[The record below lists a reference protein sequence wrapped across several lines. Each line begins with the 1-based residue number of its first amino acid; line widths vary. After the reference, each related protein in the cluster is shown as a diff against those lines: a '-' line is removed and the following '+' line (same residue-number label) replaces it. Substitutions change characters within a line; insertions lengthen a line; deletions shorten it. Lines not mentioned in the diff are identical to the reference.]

1 MLQMSSDRNCAGSM
15 PPLLLLKTL
24 LTLTLLVLV
33 LEPRALDPLGS
44 LSPSTSHTSVSSLT
58 PIPLT
63 HTLASR
69 KPHARKKKKEERKQS
84 VTHSLRLSVVK
95 ERKRNA
101 PSD

>member
-44 LSPSTSHTSVSSLT
+44 LSPSTSHTSVPSLS

-69 KPHARKKKKEERKQS
+69 KPHARKKKEERKQS

>member
-15 PPLLLLKTL
+15 SPLLLLKTL
-24 LTLTLLVLV
+24 LRLTLLVLV

-69 KPHARKKKKEERKQS
+69 KPHARKKKGGEKAVS
-84 VTHSLRLSVVK
+84 HSLTPPVSCQGK
-95 ERKRNA
+95 KKKRTE
-101 PSD
+101 